1 MTQFYAQPYSLD
13 HTGFYFSSSEEYDAG
28 IQALQKKGCDEVE
41 IQFID
46 GEDHLADIAKA
57 AGLYQNQIKLWF
69 YALENIDE
77 HEGQQLLFLLE
88 CGYSLDDALERYEDV
103 QLYAGTKTD
112 YAYELMDETSDI
124 PESLRGYID
133 YDAIARDMELN
144 GEITEI
150 HHELLVTNANEF

>member
-13 HTGFYFSSSEEYDAG
+13 HTGFYFSSPEEYEAG
-28 IQALQKKGCDEVE
+28 MAALEKRGCEEVE

-57 AGLYQNQIKLWF
+57 ATIYQNQVELW
-69 YALENIDE
+69 YDALEVLDE
-77 HEGQQLLFLLE
+77 DEGQQLLFLLE

-103 QLYAGTKTD
+103 QLYAGTKSD
-112 YAYELMDETSDI
+112 YAYELMEETSDI
-124 PESLRGYID
+124 PEFLRNYID

-144 GEITEI
+144 GELTEI